1 MSRVFRILYLILT
14 LDLHFPLWFED
25 MDNESLAI
33 SDDRY
38 VGIKRFEYLGYKSSL
53 NDLLQELLKIVQLL
67 IWFKI
72 NSLIRDFKLEQSQ
85 PIH

>member
-1 MSRVFRILYLILT
+1 MIDT
-14 LDLHFPLWFED
+14 LALNDLL
-25 MDNESLAI
+25 
-33 SDDRY
+33 
-38 VGIKRFEYLGYKSSL
+38 YLGYKSSL